1 MRLTQLVPTVLC
13 MLISFSAYS
22 KSIDEF
28 FHENAALKND
38 VFTKE
43 AVYDQAM
50 VFALADINRT
60 NPSAIPTHKLLKEFM
75 VKNGYNYALLGMRV
89 LKSICKD
96 NDVMEINNLTEK
108 ECGIIFSYSEK

>member
-1 MRLTQLVPTVLC
+1 MRLIQLVPIALCVL
-13 MLISFSAYS
+13 MSFSAYS

-28 FHENAALKND
+28 FDENIALKND

-43 AVYDQAM
+43 AVYEQAM
-50 VFALADINRT
+50 VFAISDINRT
-60 NPSAIPTHKLLKEFM
+60 DPSAMPTHKLLKEFM
-75 VKNGYNYALLGMRV
+75 TKNGYNYALLGMRV

-108 ECGIIFSYSEK
+108 ECGIISSYREN